1 MGQRRK
7 GGYEGREKKGRWLV
21 EELVVGEE
29 LSDCWRGFL
38 RKAVHLEGGW
48 NEGVGAMVQHL
59 LGVVV
64 GYRGGLDAKIAK
76 HGVGFPAAKELDSI
90 LVDASAKE
98 RGGPTRAKGAGR
110 EKVEGHAG
118 LVLDRLG
125 SVPQGVGDMS
135 RWCFIPRAVVGVRI
149 VIVVDRGVRIGL
161 VFEEAKSD
169 PA

>member
-21 EELVVGEE
+21 EELIVGEE
-29 LSDCWRGFL
+29 RSDCWRGFL

-76 HGVGFPAAKELDSI
+76 HGVGFPAAKELDGI
-90 LVDASAKE
+90 LVDASAKK
-98 RGGPTRAKGAGR
+98 RSGPTRSKGAGG

-118 LVLDRLG
+118 LVLDGLG
-125 SVPQGVGDMS
+125 SVAKGVGDVS
-135 RWCFIPRAVVGVRI
+135 RWRGVPRAVVGVRI
-149 VIVVDRGVRIGL
+149 VIMVDRRVRVGL
-161 VFEEAKSD
+161 VFEEAKGD